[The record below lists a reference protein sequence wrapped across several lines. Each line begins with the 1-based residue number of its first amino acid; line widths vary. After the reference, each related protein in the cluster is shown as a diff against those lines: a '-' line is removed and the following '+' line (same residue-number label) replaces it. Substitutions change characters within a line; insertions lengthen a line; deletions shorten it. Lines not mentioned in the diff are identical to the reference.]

1 MLTVMTVNK
10 VGRPS
15 KARERIAEILAATA
29 VVAAR
34 DGLANTTMSNVAEA
48 AGMHR
53 TLVLHYFKNRD
64 ELVERFLT
72 DAVAQYGATMLR
84 AGDRKSLRQRI
95 GAMFA
100 PQAYGRREDLVIW
113 AELVALAGRDSHVRE
128 RLHTMWTQQWLV
140 ELERQLRDEYPTA
153 SAAAASAAAYALAC
167 LFEAHWAFHLQG
179 VTGPKRRRQATQA
192 AQAILAGL
200 GRACRQPGA
209 PE

>member
-1 MLTVMTVNK
+1 
-10 VGRPS
+10 
-15 KARERIAEILAATA
+15 
-29 VVAAR
+29 
-34 DGLANTTMSNVAEA
+34 
-48 AGMHR
+48 
-53 TLVLHYFKNRD
+53 
-64 ELVERFLT
+64 
-72 DAVAQYGATMLR
+72 
-84 AGDRKSLRQRI
+84 
-95 GAMFA
+95 
-100 PQAYGRREDLVIW
+100 
-113 AELVALAGRDSHVRE
+113 
-128 RLHTMWTQQWLV
+128 MWTQQWLV